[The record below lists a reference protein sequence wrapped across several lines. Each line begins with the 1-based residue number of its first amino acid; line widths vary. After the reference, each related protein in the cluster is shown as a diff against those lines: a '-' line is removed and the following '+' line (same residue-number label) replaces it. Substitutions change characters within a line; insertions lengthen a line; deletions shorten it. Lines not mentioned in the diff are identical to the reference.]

1 MDYPVFSADGHIDL
15 PCMPAEIFVE
25 NAAAKLR
32 DRMPRVVEKEDGQRH
47 WVNAAGKSMGLYGG
61 MGSAGRPYEPGVINR
76 ADRMAATGLY
86 EDQARGVMRTTDP
99 VLRIQEQ
106 ERDGVAGEVIY
117 GILGAARRVADAEV
131 GAAMGRIYNDFAAE
145 FRKAA
150 PDRFAMIGCL
160 PAASAEE
167 AAAEL
172 RRCADLGLR
181 GGELPMVKENLP
193 FWKDEWEPLWAA
205 SEETGLPIQLHTVGS
220 AAGAPPFTNPLDY
233 HRFLATVLTDFQMAM
248 ATHLAAIIFGG
259 ALERHPGMRVVLGEA
274 GVGWIPY
281 ALERMDYEW
290 EDQFQHLEL
299 KMKPSEYWRRQMFVT
314 FQQDETGIANI
325 DRVGAETLLWGSDF
339 PHPDGVW
346 PDSQAINAKQMA
358 PLTSDQQRMVLHDN
372 AVRLYGF
379 PSDVGQTRRI
389 SA

>member
-1 MDYPVFSADGHIDL
+1 MDYPVYSADGHIDL
-15 PCMPAEIFVE
+15 PCMPTEIFVE
-25 NAAAKLR
+25 NAPANLR
-32 DRMPRVVEKEDGQRH
+32 DRMPRVVERDDGERH
-47 WVNAAGKSMGLYGG
+47 WINHAGKSMGLYGG
-61 MGSAGRPYEPGVINR
+61 MGSAGRRYEPGVINR
-76 ADRMAATGLY
+76 ADRMAQTGLY
-86 EDQARGVMRTTDP
+86 ADQDRGVMRTTDP
-99 VLRIQEQ
+99 RLRIEDQD
-106 ERDGVAGEVIY
+106 RDGVSGEVIY
-117 GILGAARRVADAEV
+117 GILGAARRADDAEV
-131 GAAMGRIYNDFAAE
+131 GAEMGRIYNDFAAE
-145 FRKAA
+145 FLKAA

-160 PAASAEE
+160 PANSAEN

-172 RRCADLGLR
+172 RRCADLGLS

-193 FWKDEWEPLWAA
+193 FWKDEWEPLWVA

-346 PDSQAINAKQMA
+346 PDSRQINAEQMA
-358 PLTSDQQRMVLHDN
+358 PLTPEQRRMLLHDN

-379 PSDVGQTRRI
+379 PSTVNEIQPI

>member
-1 MDYPVFSADGHIDL
+1 MNYPIYSADGHIDL

-25 NAAAKLR
+25 NAPAKLR
-32 DRMPRVVEKEDGQRH
+32 DRMPKVVERDDGKRH

-61 MGSAGRPYEPGVINR
+61 MGSAGRQYEPGVIHR
-76 ADRMAATGLY
+76 ADRMAETGLY
-86 EDQARGVMRTTDP
+86 ADQERGIMRTTDP
-99 VLRIQEQ
+99 VLRLQEQ
-106 ERDGVAGEVIY
+106 DRDGVAGEVIY
-117 GILGAARRVADAEV
+117 GILGAAKRAGDPEV
-131 GAAMGRIYNDFAAE
+131 GGEMGRIYNDFAAE
-145 FRKAA
+145 FRKTA

-160 PAASAEE
+160 PAASADV

-172 RRCADLGLR
+172 RRCAELGLS
-181 GGELPMVKENLP
+181 GGELPLVKENLP
-193 FWKDEWEPLWAA
+193 FWKDEWEHLWQA

-220 AAGAPPFTNPLDY
+220 ASGAPPFTNPLDY
-233 HRFLATVLTDFQMAM
+233 HRFLATVLTEFQMAM

-325 DRVGAETLLWGSDF
+325 ERVGVETLLWGSDF
-339 PHPDGVW
+339 PHPDGIW
-346 PDSQAINAKQMA
+346 PDSQAINEKQMA
-358 PLTSDQQRMVLHDN
+358 SLTAEQRRTILHDN
-372 AVRLYGF
+372 SVRLYGF
-379 PSDVGQTRRI
+379 PSDVVGTRKG
-389 SA
+389 AA

>member
-1 MDYPVFSADGHIDL
+1 MDYPIFSADGHIDL
-15 PCMPAEIFVE
+15 PCMPAEIFLE
-25 NAAAKLR
+25 NAPAKLR
-32 DRMPRVVEKEDGQRH
+32 DRMPRVVEWEDGQRH

-61 MGSAGRPYEPGVINR
+61 MGSAGRQYEPGVINR

-86 EDQARGVMRTTDP
+86 EDQAQGVMRTTDP
-99 VLRIQEQ
+99 ALRIREQ
-106 ERDGVAGEVIY
+106 DRDGVAGEVIY

-131 GAAMGRIYNDFAAE
+131 GAEMGRIYNDFAAE

-160 PAASAEE
+160 PANSAVD
-167 AAAEL
+167 AATEL
-172 RRCADLGLR
+172 RRCADLGLS

-193 FWKDEWEPLWAA
+193 FWKDEWEPLWVA

-339 PHPDGVW
+339 PHPDGIW
-346 PDSQAINAKQMA
+346 PDSQEINAKQMA
-358 PLTSDQQRMVLHDN
+358 PLTPDQRRMILHDN

-379 PSDVGQTRRI
+379 ASDFNKTQQI

>member
-358 PLTSDQQRMVLHDN
+358 PLTPDQRRMVLHDN